1 MVIVWAD
8 DRDEAVAVQ
17 ARHPA
22 IMQRSRKDGCLV
34 ALAVGERL
42 EMRKHEMEAKNG
54 KSMSRKS
61 MRVATIF
68 TGVATCT
75 AGLAQVANAQDV
87 ANPVGRNTSK
97 HIGRTFRL
105 ASKNG
110 SIRYYNSCAA
120 RGVDHTWL
128 HASTNF
134 LLGASRGGSPNYTYV
149 TSVCF
154 GFKGSYYSPPG
165 IGINAECG
173 GNNRG
178 VVFGYKPQFWSFFF
192 GPGTTYHALNK
203 SSLYGVEIDGWTGT
217 DQCPIAPHFG
227 SGLG

>member
-1 MVIVWAD
+1 M
-8 DRDEAVAVQ
+8 
-17 ARHPA
+17 
-22 IMQRSRKDGCLV
+22 
-34 ALAVGERL
+34 ALAVGARL

-68 TGVATCT
+68 TGVAACT
-75 AGLAQVANAQDV
+75 AVVAPVANAQD
-87 ANPVGRNTSK
+87 AAHPVSRNTSK
-97 HIGRTFRL
+97 HIGRAFRL

-110 SIRYYNSCAA
+110 SIRDASSCGN

-128 HASTNF
+128 HVSTNF
-134 LLGASRGGSPNYTYV
+134 LLGQSRGGSPNYTYV

-173 GNNRG
+173 GNNHG

-192 GPGTTYHALNK
+192 GPGTTYHALYK
-203 SSLYGVEIDGWTGT
+203 SSLYGVEIDGWTGN
-217 DQCPIAPHFG
+217 DQCPRAPHFG
-227 SGLG
+227 SGLV